1 MDQPKNFVDVINTK
15 LNCQPRHFDEKNR
28 LKLNHR
34 FHAAII
40 TEKSRFYSQTLFYP
54 FFHFEN
60 SVKTETFEII
70 CLYLLSFCSLI
81 RSF

>member
-40 TEKSRFYSQTLFYP
+40 TEKSRFNSQKHFCITFFSLKMLQKLRVSNLF
-54 FFHFEN
+54 
-60 SVKTETFEII
+60 I
-70 CLYLLSFCSLI
+70 
-81 RSF
+81 